1 MRIRREYIPVVVL
14 LAGVAVVFS
23 VLTAG
28 GWLVL
33 LTDGLLAGAV
43 IAAAAGWG
51 AWPAVWLGLGQRR
64 VGQQVCVATALGL
77 GILGMVTLVLG
88 VLGVLNRPVA
98 WGLLIVGG
106 MVGLARV
113 YRARGRA
120 ADSPRPGQ
128 SPAATS
134 GGEVLRSLV
143 LLALAVPVAVALFGA
158 VLPPG
163 VLWAD
168 EAKGYDVLEYHLQ
181 GPREYFDAGRITF
194 LPHNVYTSFPQQM
207 EMLYLLLMHLA
218 GGPYNAAIA
227 AQLLHVLCGVLA
239 VVALGCWG
247 PGGWGRVVVWVVAGS
262 VPWLAYLGCLAYVE
276 CGLLLFGAVAAGLVV
291 DHYRE
296 ETRCDWRTALAAGLC
311 AGLAGGCKYTA
322 LAFVGAGLGIAWLCT
337 LRGGLGRRVRPVGLY
352 AVGALLAFSP
362 WLIRNAA
369 FTGNPVYPFAYE
381 WFGGKAWSVE
391 QAGQWDRGH
400 RLPIGDAS
408 VVGRG
413 RVALRELFGLELRDR
428 DDGGL
433 ALEAGGTLFGLV
445 LVPLA
450 VVGLLASR
458 SRVAL
463 MMKIWGALIFLAW
476 MTLTHMPGRFAVPL
490 IIPLA
495 MLAGRAFD
503 RPEQGAPEDRSAV
516 KSGPRAWLGVAV
528 VVVAVVGATLNARM
542 LWRLLDEHDRFWTE
556 VSEVPLGAWP
566 GRTDWLLESNE
577 INMHVSDPDAYVWL
591 VGRANVFYVGRKLH
605 YTVAFSRDPWV
616 EYARSGAGP
625 AECVR
630 WLRSRNVT
638 HVVFSWAEIERLR
651 RTYGFAEV
659 VTPAWAEE
667 LAAAGLARVPADRE
681 PSGRLLSEVFEVA
694 PE

>member
-1 MRIRREYIPVVVL
+1 MQIRREYIPVVAL
-14 LAGVAVVFS
+14 LAGVVVVFTLFT
-23 VLTAG
+23 VP

-33 LTDGLLAGAV
+33 LTDGLLAGVV

-64 VGQQVCVATALGL
+64 VGQQVCVAAALGL
-77 GILGMVTLVLG
+77 GILGMVTLALG

-106 MVGLARV
+106 VVGLGRV
-113 YRARGRA
+113 HRGQVPVA
-120 ADSPRPGQ
+120 EGLRPGQ
-128 SPAATS
+128 SPAATRATSEPS
-134 GGEVLRSLV
+134 GATVILRSLV
-143 LLALAVPVAVALFGA
+143 LVSLAVPVAVALFGA

-163 VLWAD
+163 MLWAD

-181 GPREYFDAGRITF
+181 GPREYFDAGCITF

-218 GGPYNAAIA
+218 GGPYAAAMA
-227 AQLLHVLCGVLA
+227 AQLLHVFCGVLA

-276 CGLLLFGAVAAGLVV
+276 CGLLLFGAVAAGLVA
-291 DHYRE
+291 DHYRA

-322 LAFVGAGLGIAWLCT
+322 LAFVSVGLGIVWFCT
-337 LRGGLGRRVRPVGLY
+337 QRGGLGRRVRSVGLY
-352 AVGALLAFSP
+352 AVGALIAFSP

-381 WFGGKAWSVE
+381 WLSGKAWSVE

-400 RLPIGDAS
+400 RLPAEDAS
-408 VVGRG
+408 LVGRG
-413 RVALRELFGLELRDR
+413 RVAVRELFGLDLREKA
-428 DDGGL
+428 DGGL
-433 ALEAGGTLFGLV
+433 ALEGGGTLFGLV

-450 VVGLLASR
+450 VVGLFAAR

-463 MMKIWGALIFLAW
+463 MMKIWGALMLLAW
-476 MTLTHMPGRFAVPL
+476 MTLTHMPGRFAVPI

-495 MLAGRAFD
+495 LLAGEAC
-503 RPEQGAPEDRSAV
+503 RSPGGKRWIQVA
-516 KSGPRAWLGVAV
+516 VAV
-528 VVVAVVGATLNARM
+528 VATAGAVGNSATLIDFLRAEYRAWARHHVVLAESVGATQAFVEYDPTNQA
-542 LWRLLDEHDRFWTE
+542 T
-556 VSEVPLGAWP
+556 P
-566 GRTDWLLESNE
+566 
-577 INMHVSDPDAYVWL
+577 PDASVWL
-591 VGRANVFYVGRKLH
+591 VGDARAFYIDRRVH
-605 YTVAFSRDPWV
+605 YTVAFNRDPWV
-616 EYARSGAGP
+616 EYARGGAGP

-638 HVVFSWAEIERLR
+638 HVVFSWAEIARLR
-651 RTYGFAEV
+651 QTYGFSDV
-659 VTPAWAEE
+659 VSRDWVQR
-667 LAAAGLARVPADRE
+667 LAGAGLRQLQASSA
-681 PSGRLLSEVFEVA
+681 PSGRLLSEVFEVV